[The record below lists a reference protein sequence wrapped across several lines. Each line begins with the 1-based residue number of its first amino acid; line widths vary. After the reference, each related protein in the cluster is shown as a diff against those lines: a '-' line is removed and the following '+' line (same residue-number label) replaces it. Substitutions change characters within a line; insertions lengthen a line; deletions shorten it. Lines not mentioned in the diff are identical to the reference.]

1 MRIGIYLEIIPSKSN
16 ISKVFSTRN
25 FHESKLRSKKSIN
38 WMIDNLLKRLHTFSH
53 EWNGKSHNV
62 EWLRVTTKPE
72 TFFRYRRDFR
82 EFALSLYSTARSIN
96 KGTLWR
102 RNPDPD
108 RSNSSIQYRRFT
120 PPLFYR
126 RVYAYATA
134 QLVPRLTITRLR
146 TERTSVYVAR
156 PRPPSPPPR
165 PDKTPFSTD
174 EICETGEGGSDRLAG

>member
-1 MRIGIYLEIIPSKSN
+1 
-16 ISKVFSTRN
+16 
-25 FHESKLRSKKSIN
+25 
-38 WMIDNLLKRLHTFSH
+38 MIDNLLKRLHTFSH

-62 EWLRVTTKPE
+62 EWLRVTTKPK

-134 QLVPRLTITRLR
+134 QLVPRSTITRLR

-174 EICETGEGGSDRLAG
+174 EICETEEGGSDRLAG